1 MNTHDYFSQLRSQLT
16 SFLFING
23 DGLTVSRLGLSITL
37 FFKQGY
43 TQEKKQ
49 RILACYR
56 RFRGEFG
63 THLRFHRHELEGLK
77 KYSAENIAKVEE
89 GILNQKKN
97 QPCGWVVSD
106 AKNEDEAPHYLM
118 RYLGSDE
125 DDGDDDSSYL
135 SLVLPWDYL
144 KAQEGMAR
152 FMTWL
157 DFLCEQL
164 EPDSG
169 DCGYCLVLPKDYY
182 DYFPLEYQLAQRY
195 PALQVNSAV
204 HTAKLQYEHSIR
216 GINWITLLSRRFV
229 ARLGGEIWIRKTLA
243 RYPDVAITPYRNGL
257 MIRAGKYPDLTP
269 LPGSVP
275 ESYFAINQLIRPIRV
290 IPREGH
296 SLHFYGAGHFDDIST
311 LAWYARY
318 DRGPLHVTPVR
329 TGEPML
335 VSGFWRNDNQPDKQ
349 YFFVQGATAFDIQG
363 AEPGTTVWHLIREAE
378 NREESI

>member
-1 MNTHDYFSQLRSQLT
+1 MMETSDYFAQLRSQLT
-16 SFLFING
+16 SFLFINA
-23 DGLTVSRLGLSITL
+23 DELTVSRLGLSITL

-56 RFRGEFG
+56 RFREEFG
-63 THLRFHRHELEGLK
+63 THLRFHRHEFKGLR
-77 KYSAENIAKVEE
+77 KYSPENIAKVEE

-97 QPCGWVVSD
+97 QFSGWVVSD

-118 RYLGSDE
+118 RYLDSRE
-125 DDGDDDSSYL
+125 ISGDNGSSYL
-135 SLVLPWDYL
+135 SLTLPWNYL
-144 KAQEGMAR
+144 KAQDGMTR
-152 FMTWL
+152 FMAWL
-157 DFLCEQL
+157 DFLCDQL

-169 DCGYCLVLPKDYY
+169 DCGYCLVLPNDFY

-195 PALQVNSAV
+195 PSLQVNSAV

-216 GINWITLLSRRFV
+216 GINWITLLSKRFV
-229 ARLGGEIWIRKTLA
+229 NRLGGEVWIRKTLA
-243 RYPDVAITPYRNGL
+243 RYTDVMISPYSNGL
-257 MIRAGKYPDLTP
+257 MIRAGQYPDLTP

-296 SLHFYGAGHFDDIST
+296 SLHFYGEGHFNSTST

-318 DRGPLHVTPVR
+318 DRGPLHVTPLR
-329 TGEPML
+329 GGHPAL
-335 VSGFWRNDNQPDKQ
+335 VSGIWQTDSLPGQQ
-349 YFFVQGATAFDIQG
+349 YFFAQGVMAFDVQGAK
-363 AEPGTTVWHLIREAE
+363 PGTTVWHLVREAANMWE
-378 NREESI
+378 

>member
-1 MNTHDYFSQLRSQLT
+1 METVDYFAQLRSQLT

-56 RFRGEFG
+56 RFREEFG
-63 THLRFHRHELEGLK
+63 TQLRFHSHSLKGLS
-77 KYSAENIAKVEE
+77 KYSPENIIKIEE
-89 GILNQKKN
+89 GILARKKN
-97 QPCGWVVSD
+97 QLCGWVVSN
-106 AKNEDEAPHYLM
+106 AKNEDEAPNYLM
-118 RYLGSDE
+118 RYLDSDE
-125 DDGDDDSSYL
+125 DDGDDSSSYL

-144 KAQEGMAR
+144 KEPDGMVR
-152 FMTWL
+152 FMAWL

-195 PALQVNSAV
+195 PSLQVNSAV
-204 HTAKLQYEHSIR
+204 HTAKLQYGHSIR
-216 GINWITLLSRRFV
+216 GINWITLLSKRFV
-229 ARLGGEIWIRKTLA
+229 GRLGGEVWIRKTLA
-243 RYPDVAITPYRNGL
+243 RYPDVVISPYSNGL
-257 MIRAGKYPDLTP
+257 MIRAGQYPDLTP
-269 LPGSVP
+269 LSGSVP

-318 DRGPLHVTPVR
+318 DRGPLHITPVR
-329 TGEPML
+329 SGEPML
-335 VSGFWRNDNQPDKQ
+335 VSGFWRTDSQPDKQ

-378 NREESI
+378 NRNE

>member
-1 MNTHDYFSQLRSQLT
+1 METVDDFAQLRSKLT

-43 TQEKKQ
+43 TLEKKQ

-56 RFRGEFG
+56 RFREEFG
-63 THLRFHRHELEGLK
+63 TYLRFHSHSLKGLN
-77 KYSAENIAKVEE
+77 KYSPENIIKVEE
-89 GILNQKKN
+89 GILARKKN
-97 QPCGWVVSD
+97 QLCGWVVSD
-106 AKNEDEAPHYLM
+106 AKNEDEAPRYLM
-118 RYLGSDE
+118 RYLDSDE
-125 DDGDDDSSYL
+125 DDGDDSSSYL

-144 KAQEGMAR
+144 KEQEGMAR

-157 DFLCEQL
+157 NFLCEQL

-204 HTAKLQYEHSIR
+204 HTAKLQYGHSIR
-216 GINWITLLSRRFV
+216 GINWITLLSKRFV
-229 ARLGGEIWIRKTLA
+229 RRLGGEIWIRKTLA
-243 RYPDVAITPYRNGL
+243 RYPDVAISPYRNGL
-257 MIRAGKYPDLTP
+257 MIRAGQYPDLTP

-275 ESYFAINQLIRPIRV
+275 TSYFAINQLIRPIRV

-296 SLHFYGAGHFDDIST
+296 SLHFYGEGHFNSTST

-318 DRGPLHVTPVR
+318 DRGPLHVTPVKS
-329 TGEPML
+329 GEPML
-335 VSGFWRNDNQPDKQ
+335 VSGFWRTDSQPDKQ

-363 AEPGTTVWHLIREAE
+363 TEPGTTVWHLIREAE
-378 NREESI
+378 NRNE

>member
-1 MNTHDYFSQLRSQLT
+1 METVDYFAQLRSQLT
-16 SFLFING
+16 SFLFLNG
-23 DGLTVSRLGLSITL
+23 DELTVSRLGLSITL

-56 RFRGEFG
+56 RFREEFG
-63 THLRFHRHELEGLK
+63 PHLRFHRHELKGLK
-77 KYSAENIAKVEE
+77 KYSPENIAKVEE
-89 GILNQKKN
+89 GILSQKKN

-118 RYLGSDE
+118 RYLDSDE
-125 DDGDDDSSYL
+125 ANGDNSSSYL

-144 KAQEGMAR
+144 KEQEGMAR
-152 FMTWL
+152 FTTWL

-169 DCGYCLVLPKDYY
+169 DCGYCLVLPNDFY
-182 DYFPLEYQLAQRY
+182 DYFPLEYQLALRY

-204 HTAKLQYEHSIR
+204 HTAKLQYGHSIR
-216 GINWITLLSRRFV
+216 GINWITLLSKRFV
-229 ARLGGEIWIRKTLA
+229 RRLGGEIWIRKTLA
-243 RYPDVAITPYRNGL
+243 RYPDVAISPYRNGL
-257 MIRAGKYPDLTP
+257 MIRAGQYPDLTP

-275 ESYFAINQLIRPIRV
+275 ASYFAINQLIRPIRV

-296 SLHFYGAGHFDDIST
+296 SLHFYGEGHFNSTST

-318 DRGPLHVTPVR
+318 DRGPLHVTPLR
-329 TGEPML
+329 GDHPAL
-335 VSGFWRNDNQPDKQ
+335 VSGIWRTDSLPGKQ
-349 YFFVQGATAFDIQG
+349 YFFAQGAIAFDVEG
-363 AEPGTTVWHLIREAE
+363 AETGTTVWHLIREAANMWE
-378 NREESI
+378 

>member
-1 MNTHDYFSQLRSQLT
+1 METSDYFSRLKSQLADFT
-16 SFLFING
+16 FTNG
-23 DGLTVSRLGLSITL
+23 EGLTVSRLGISITL

-49 RILACYR
+49 HILACYR
-56 RFRGEFG
+56 RFREEFG
-63 THLRFHRHELEGLK
+63 AHLRFHRHELKGLK
-77 KYSAENIAKVEE
+77 KYSPENITKVEE

-118 RYLGSDE
+118 RYLDSDE
-125 DDGDDDSSYL
+125 ANGDNSSSYL

-144 KAQEGMAR
+144 KEQEGMAR
-152 FMTWL
+152 FMDWL
-157 DFLCEQL
+157 NFLCEQL

-169 DCGYCLVLPKDYY
+169 DCGYCLVLPNDFY

-195 PALQVNSAV
+195 SALQVNSAV
-204 HTAKLQYEHSIR
+204 HTAKLQYEHSVR
-216 GINWITLLSRRFV
+216 GVNWITLLSKRFV
-229 ARLGGEIWIRKTLA
+229 NRLGGEIWIRKTLA
-243 RYPDVAITPYRNGL
+243 RYPDVVISPYRDGL
-257 MIRAGKYPDLTP
+257 IIRAGQYPDLTP

-296 SLHFYGAGHFDDIST
+296 SLHFYGEGHFNSTST

-318 DRGPLHVTPVR
+318 DRGPLHVTPLK
-329 TGEPML
+329 GSHPAL
-335 VSGFWRNDNQPDKQ
+335 VSGFWRTDSIPDKQ
-349 YFFVQGATAFDIQG
+349 YFFAQGAMAFDIQG
-363 AEPGTTVWHLIREAE
+363 AEPGTTIWHLIREAE
-378 NREESI
+378 NITE

>member
-1 MNTHDYFSQLRSQLT
+1 METVDYFAQLKSQLT
-16 SFLFING
+16 AFTFLNG
-23 DGLTVSRLGLSITL
+23 DGLTVSRLGISITL

-56 RFRGEFG
+56 RFREEFG
-63 THLRFHRHELEGLK
+63 THLRFHRHELKGLR
-77 KYSAENIAKVEE
+77 KYSPENIAKVEE

-97 QPCGWVVSD
+97 QLSSWDVSD
-106 AKNEDEAPHYLM
+106 ARNLYEAPRYLMHYLDS
-118 RYLGSDE
+118 RE
-125 DDGDDDSSYL
+125 IDGDDDSSYL

-144 KAQEGMAR
+144 KEQEGMTR
-152 FMTWL
+152 FIDWL

-195 PALQVNSAV
+195 PSLQVNSAV

-216 GINWITLLSRRFV
+216 GINWITLLSKRFV
-229 ARLGGEIWIRKTLA
+229 NRLGGEFWIRQVL
-243 RYPDVAITPYRNGL
+243 RPYRDVVISSYSNGL
-257 MIRAGKYPDLTP
+257 IIRAGQYPNLTP

-296 SLHFYGAGHFDDIST
+296 SLHFYGEGHFNSTST

-318 DRGPLHVTPVR
+318 DRGPLQVTPLK
-329 TGEPML
+329 GDHPAL
-335 VSGFWRNDNQPDKQ
+335 VSGIWQTDSLPGQQ
-349 YFFVQGATAFDIQG
+349 YFFAQGAMSFDVEG
-363 AEPGTTVWHLIREAE
+363 AETGTTLWHLVREAASMWE
-378 NREESI
+378 

>member
-1 MNTHDYFSQLRSQLT
+1 METSDYFAQLRSQLT
-16 SFLFING
+16 SFLFINA

-56 RFRGEFG
+56 HFREEFG
-63 THLRFHRHELEGLK
+63 THLRFHRHELKGLK
-77 KYSAENIAKVEE
+77 KYSPENIAQVEE
-89 GILNQKKN
+89 SILNQKKN

-118 RYLGSDE
+118 RYLDSDE
-125 DDGDDDSSYL
+125 DDGDESSSYL

-144 KAQEGMAR
+144 KAQEGMTR
-152 FMTWL
+152 FMAWL
-157 DFLCEQL
+157 EFLCEQL

-169 DCGYCLVLPKDYY
+169 DCGYCLVLPNDFY

-195 PALQVNSAV
+195 PSLQVNSAV
-204 HTAKLQYEHSIR
+204 HTAVLQYEHSIR
-216 GINWITLLSRRFV
+216 GINWITLLSKRFV
-229 ARLGGEIWIRKTLA
+229 NRLGGEVWIRKTLA
-243 RYPDVAITPYRNGL
+243 RYTDVMISPYSNGL
-257 MIRAGKYPDLTP
+257 MIRAGQYPDLTP
-269 LPGSVP
+269 LPGSVL

-296 SLHFYGAGHFDDIST
+296 SLHFYGEGHFNSTST

-318 DRGPLHVTPVR
+318 DRGPLHVTPLR
-329 TGEPML
+329 GGHPAL
-335 VSGFWRNDNQPDKQ
+335 VSGIWQTDSLPGQQ
-349 YFFVQGATAFDIQG
+349 YFFTQGVMAFDIEG
-363 AEPGTTVWHLIREAE
+363 AESGTTIWHLIRETE
-378 NREESI
+378 NIME

>member
-1 MNTHDYFSQLRSQLT
+1 MDTSDYFAQLKSQLT
-16 SFLFING
+16 AFTFLNG
-23 DGLTVSRLGLSITL
+23 DGLTVSRLGISITL

-56 RFRGEFG
+56 RFREEFG
-63 THLRFHRHELEGLK
+63 IHLRFHTHELKGFK
-77 KYSAENIAKVEE
+77 KYSPENIAKVEE

-97 QPCGWVVSD
+97 QLSSWDVSD
-106 AKNEDEAPHYLM
+106 AKNLYEAPRYLM
-118 RYLGSDE
+118 HYMDSREIS
-125 DDGDDDSSYL
+125 GDNSSSYL

-144 KAQEGMAR
+144 KEQEGMAR
-152 FMTWL
+152 FMAWL

-169 DCGYCLVLPKDYY
+169 DCGYCLVLPRDYH

-204 HTAKLQYEHSIR
+204 HTAKLQYGNSIR
-216 GINWITLLSRRFV
+216 GINWITLLSKRFV
-229 ARLGGEIWIRKTLA
+229 NRLGGEFWIRHVLA
-243 RYPDVAITPYRNGL
+243 RHLYPDVVITPYSNGL
-257 MIRAGKYPDLTP
+257 MIRAGQYPDLTP

-296 SLHFYGAGHFDDIST
+296 SLHFYGEGHFNSTST

-318 DRGPLHVTPVR
+318 DRGPLQVTPLR
-329 TGEPML
+329 SNHPAL
-335 VSGFWRNDNQPDKQ
+335 VSGIWQTDSLPGQQ
-349 YFFVQGATAFDIQG
+349 YFFAQGATAFDVEG
-363 AEPGTTVWHLIREAE
+363 AETGTTVWHLIREAANMWE
-378 NREESI
+378 

>member
-1 MNTHDYFSQLRSQLT
+1 METLDYFAQLRSQLAAFT
-16 SFLFING
+16 FLNG
-23 DGLTVSRLGLSITL
+23 DGLTVSRLGISITL

-56 RFRGEFG
+56 RFREEFG
-63 THLRFHRHELEGLK
+63 AYLRFHRHELEGLK
-77 KYSAENIAKVEE
+77 KYSPENIAKIEE
-89 GILNQKKN
+89 SILNQKKN
-97 QPCGWVVSD
+97 QPSSWVVSD
-106 AKNEDEAPHYLM
+106 AKNIYEAPRYLM
-118 RYLGSDE
+118 RYQDSDE

-144 KAQEGMAR
+144 KEQEGMAR
-152 FMTWL
+152 FMAWL

-169 DCGYCLVLPKDYY
+169 DCGYCLVLPRDYH

-195 PALQVNSAV
+195 PSLQVNSAV
-204 HTAKLQYEHSIR
+204 HTAVLQYGHSIR
-216 GINWITLLSRRFV
+216 GINWITLLSKRFV
-229 ARLGGEIWIRKTLA
+229 NRLGGEHWIRKTLA
-243 RYPDVAITPYRNGL
+243 RYPDVVISPYRNGL
-257 MIRAGKYPDLTP
+257 MVRAGQYPDLTP
-269 LPGSVP
+269 LPGNVP
-275 ESYFAINQLIRPIRV
+275 ASYFAINQLIRPIRV

-296 SLHFYGAGHFDDIST
+296 SLNFYGEGHFNSTST

-318 DRGPLHVTPVR
+318 DRSPLHVTPVR
-329 TGEPML
+329 AGEPML
-335 VSGFWRNDNQPDKQ
+335 VSGFWRTDSQPDKQ

>member
-1 MNTHDYFSQLRSQLT
+1 METVDYFAQLRSKLT

-23 DGLTVSRLGLSITL
+23 DELTVSRLGISITL

-56 RFRGEFG
+56 RFREEFG
-63 THLRFHRHELEGLK
+63 THLRFHRHELKGLK
-77 KYSAENIAKVEE
+77 KYSPENIAKVEE

-97 QPCGWVVSD
+97 QLSSWVVSD
-106 AKNEDEAPHYLM
+106 AKNEDEAPNYLM
-118 RYLGSDE
+118 CYLDSDE
-125 DDGDDDSSYL
+125 DDGDDSSSYL

-144 KAQEGMAR
+144 KEPEGMTR
-152 FMTWL
+152 FMAWL
-157 DFLCEQL
+157 DFMCEQL

-169 DCGYCLVLPKDYY
+169 DCGYCLVLPNDFY

-216 GINWITLLSRRFV
+216 GINWITLLSKRFV
-229 ARLGGEIWIRKTLA
+229 RRLGGEVWIRKTLA
-243 RYPDVAITPYRNGL
+243 RYPDVVISPYSNGL
-257 MIRAGKYPDLTP
+257 MIRAGQYPDLTP

-296 SLHFYGAGHFDDIST
+296 SLHFYGEGHFNSTST

-329 TGEPML
+329 SGEPML
-335 VSGFWRNDNQPDKQ
+335 VSGFWRNDSQPDKQ

-378 NREESI
+378 NRNE

>member
-1 MNTHDYFSQLRSQLT
+1 MKTVDYFSQLKSQLAAFT
-16 SFLFING
+16 FLNG
-23 DGLTVSRLGLSITL
+23 DGLTVSRLGISITL

-56 RFRGEFG
+56 RFREEFG
-63 THLRFHRHELEGLK
+63 TYLRFHRHELKGLK
-77 KYSAENIAKVEE
+77 KYSPENIAKVEE

-97 QPCGWVVSD
+97 QLSSWDVSD
-106 AKNEDEAPHYLM
+106 AKNIYEAPRYLMHYLDS
-118 RYLGSDE
+118 RE
-125 DDGDDDSSYL
+125 IDGDDDSSYL

-144 KAQEGMAR
+144 KEQDGMAH
-152 FMTWL
+152 FMSWL

-169 DCGYCLVLPKDYY
+169 DCGYCLVLPNDFY

-195 PALQVNSAV
+195 PSLQVNSAV

-216 GINWITLLSRRFV
+216 GINWITLLSKRFV
-229 ARLGGEIWIRKTLA
+229 NRLGGEYWIRRTL
-243 RYPDVAITPYRNGL
+243 RPYRDVEITPYSNGL
-257 MIRAGKYPDLTP
+257 MIRAGQYPDLTP

-296 SLHFYGAGHFDDIST
+296 SLHFYGEGHFDDIST

-318 DRGPLHVTPVR
+318 DRGPLHVTPLR
-329 TGEPML
+329 GDHPAL
-335 VSGFWRNDNQPDKQ
+335 VSGIWQTDSLPDKQ
-349 YFFVQGATAFDIQG
+349 YFFAQGAMAFDVEG
-363 AEPGTTVWHLIREAE
+363 AEPGTTVWHLIRETE
-378 NREESI
+378 NTTE

>member
-1 MNTHDYFSQLRSQLT
+1 METVDYFDQLRSQLT
-16 SFLFING
+16 AFLFING
-23 DGLTVSRLGLSITL
+23 DGLTVSRLGISITL

-43 TQEKKQ
+43 TLEKKQ

-56 RFRGEFG
+56 RFREEFG
-63 THLRFHRHELEGLK
+63 TQLRFHSHSLK
-77 KYSAENIAKVEE
+77 RLSKYSPENIIKIEE
-89 GILNQKKN
+89 GILSRRKN
-97 QPCGWVVSD
+97 QLCGWVVSN
-106 AKNEDEAPHYLM
+106 AKNEDEAPNYLM
-118 RYLGSDE
+118 RYLDSDE
-125 DDGDDDSSYL
+125 DDGDDSSSYL

-144 KAQEGMAR
+144 KEPEGMTR
-152 FMTWL
+152 FMAWL
-157 DFLCEQL
+157 NFLCEQL

-182 DYFPLEYQLAQRY
+182 DYFPLEHQLAQRY
-195 PALQVNSAV
+195 PSLQVNSAV
-204 HTAKLQYEHSIR
+204 HTAKLQYGHSIR
-216 GINWITLLSRRFV
+216 GINWITLLSKRFV
-229 ARLGGEIWIRKTLA
+229 GRLGGEVWIRKTLA
-243 RYPDVAITPYRNGL
+243 RYPDVVISPYSKGL
-257 MIRAGKYPDLTP
+257 MIRAGQYPDLTP

-296 SLHFYGAGHFDDIST
+296 SLHFYGAGHFNSTST

-329 TGEPML
+329 SGEPML
-335 VSGFWRNDNQPDKQ
+335 VSGFWRTDSQPDKQ

-378 NREESI
+378 NRNE

>member
-1 MNTHDYFSQLRSQLT
+1 METVDYFAQLRSQLT
-16 SFLFING
+16 SFLFLNG
-23 DGLTVSRLGLSITL
+23 DGLTVSRLGISITL

-43 TQEKKQ
+43 TPEKKQ
-49 RILACYR
+49 HILACYR
-56 RFRGEFG
+56 RFREEFG
-63 THLRFHRHELEGLK
+63 THLCFHSHSLQGLS
-77 KYSAENIAKVEE
+77 KYSPENIIKIEE
-89 GILNQKKN
+89 GILARKKN
-97 QPCGWVVSD
+97 QSCGWVVSD

-125 DDGDDDSSYL
+125 DDGDDSSSYL

-144 KAQEGMAR
+144 KAQDGMTK
-152 FMTWL
+152 FMAWL

-164 EPDSG
+164 EPDWG

-182 DYFPLEYQLAQRY
+182 DYFPLEYQLTLRY
-195 PALQVNSAV
+195 LTLQVNSTV
-204 HTAKLQYEHSIR
+204 HTTLDDYADSIR
-216 GINWITLLSRRFV
+216 SMNWITLLSRRFV

-243 RYPDVAITPYRNGL
+243 RYPDVVISPYSNGL

-275 ESYFAINQLIRPIRV
+275 ASYFAINQLIRPIRFV
-290 IPREGH
+290 PGEGD
-296 SLHFYGAGHFDDIST
+296 SLHFHGAGHFDDIST

-318 DRGPLHVTPVR
+318 DRGPLHITPVR

-335 VSGFWRNDNQPDKQ
+335 VSGFWRNDSQPDKQ

-378 NREESI
+378 NRNE

>member
-1 MNTHDYFSQLRSQLT
+1 MKTVDYFARLRSQLT

-49 RILACYR
+49 CILACYR
-56 RFRGEFG
+56 RFREEFG
-63 THLRFHRHELEGLK
+63 THLRFHRHELKGLK
-77 KYSAENIAKVEE
+77 KYSPENIAKVEE
-89 GILNQKKN
+89 G
-97 QPCGWVVSD
+97 
-106 AKNEDEAPHYLM
+106 M
-118 RYLGSDE
+118 T
-125 DDGDDDSSYL
+125 
-135 SLVLPWDYL
+135 
-144 KAQEGMAR
+144 R
-152 FMTWL
+152 FMAWL

-169 DCGYCLVLPKDYY
+169 DCGYCLILPKDYY

-195 PALQVNSAV
+195 PSLQVNSAV

-216 GINWITLLSRRFV
+216 GINWITLLSKRFV
-229 ARLGGEIWIRKTLA
+229 GKLGGEHWIRAMLA
-243 RYPDVAITPYRNGL
+243 RYTDVVISSYRDGL

-290 IPREGH
+290 SPREGH
-296 SLHFYGAGHFDDIST
+296 SLHFYGAGHFTTAST

-318 DRGPLHVTPVR
+318 DRGPLHVTPLR
-329 TGEPML
+329 GGNPAL
-335 VSGFWRNDNQPDKQ
+335 VSGFWRTDSIPGKQ
-349 YFFVQGATAFDIQG
+349 YFFAQGAMTFDVQGA
-363 AEPGTTVWHLIREAE
+363 ESGTTIWHLIREAE
-378 NREESI
+378 NTTE